1 MHTFAALLA
10 LSCCLKSQLYSSFKM
25 QCLWRQCQSFTL
37 RSSNIWTSSMSTL
50 SGVCSSRCTPFLLC
64 LHWAAVMTSS
74 TTAMARCDVDG
85 VNGKSSHHIQPLQQ
99 CWITGQ
105 HMKQAKQHI
114 LCHGRDDLLN
124 VHWWC
129 ALMLDSVWTHFSL
142 CCICHQNF
150 DQTDIFL
157 QYHHRHASQ
166 AVCCFWNSAACWH
179 LETPWTEYN
188 SLRTAASGYLTCLC
202 KAKGSLGPTWN
213 YLKLLF
219 IERLAAS
226 SFPIFSAEL
235 LDSTWSM
242 LSNT

>member
-1 MHTFAALLA
+1 MDFLHVHSFWGMLFKMHTFAALLA
-10 LSCCLKSQLYSSFKM
+10 LSCCLKRQLYSSFKM
-25 QCLWRQCQSFTL
+25 QYRRRQCQSFTL

-50 SGVCSSRCTPFLLC
+50 SGVCSSRRTQLLLC

-150 DQTDIFL
+150 DQTDMNISSVS
-157 QYHHRHASQ
+157 SQ
-166 AVCCFWNSAACWH
+166 ACFTSCV
-179 LETPWTEYN
+179 L
-188 SLRTAASGYLTCLC
+188 L
-202 KAKGSLGPTWN
+202 
-213 YLKLLF
+213 LKLCSL
-219 IERLAAS
+219 LA
-226 SFPIFSAEL
+226 PGKTL
-235 LDSTWSM
+235 
-242 LSNT
+242 